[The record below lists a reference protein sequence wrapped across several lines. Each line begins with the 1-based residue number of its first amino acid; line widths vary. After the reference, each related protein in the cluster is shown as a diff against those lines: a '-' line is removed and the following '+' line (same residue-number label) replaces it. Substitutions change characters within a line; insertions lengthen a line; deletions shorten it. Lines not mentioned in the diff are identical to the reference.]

1 MFDTIANHRV
11 PNMKTT
17 TRTDIQGIKVVV
29 QSHDPS
35 PSLAMKSIN
44 TRTKKERPKITKRTF
59 AELSHAKDSTP
70 SSSRLYEGR
79 LIVNGFHPQLTKVNT
94 NYCPSKELLNALPRV
109 SNNSHTLDERIS
121 NTVNNCRLN
130 EQTEMRK
137 RQKVSPLDLIPP
149 RHHRQNDQ
157 DSTTQKLIA
166 ADLSVRSSFN
176 DSFKE
181 SSAPQF
187 IADIGGRGVSCN
199 SEFLRICG
207 ASLQEPSTS
216 FTLFNLIVPSLRFK
230 LFEILS
236 MAVGAVG
243 DDVSTRPSPLNSKD
257 NNLRQFPD
265 ATNNSPHSNA
275 VSSMLH
281 SEPNPSACLRT
292 DDEEIMHMSITL
304 PCIQL
309 PASKTSHNITIIF
322 MNNEKLENRCF
333 LSILS
338 PVLPIISKTLNDR
351 PPGSNVSS
359 IGEIQF
365 VRQNDLLRLLTAR

>member
-11 PNMKTT
+11 PSMKTT

-79 LIVNGFHPQLTKVNT
+79 LIVNGFHPQLTKANT

-109 SNNSHTLDERIS
+109 SNNSRTLDERIS

-149 RHHRQNDQ
+149 RHHLQNDQ
-157 DSTTQKLIA
+157 DSTSQKSIA
-166 ADLSVRSSFN
+166 ADLSDRSSFN

-181 SSAPQF
+181 SNAPQF

-230 LFEILS
+230 LFELLS
-236 MAVGAVG
+236 MAVG
-243 DDVSTRPSPLNSKD
+243 DDVSTRSSPINSKD

-265 ATNNSPHSNA
+265 ATNNSQHSNA

-281 SEPNPSACLRT
+281 PEPSLSACLRT

-322 MNNEKLENRCF
+322 MNNKELDNRCF

-351 PPGSNVSS
+351 PPGPNVGS